1 MLVSTLSCK
10 RHLLTLSAPPRKS
23 PDEVVTDYLTK
34 AFECF
39 EASIRYLA
47 DLIPT
52 MPVDI
57 VITTPV
63 VCLTILHT
71 LIQD

>member
-1 MLVSTLSCK
+1 MLVSTLICGK
-10 RHLLTLSAPPRKS
+10 HLLTLSAPPRKS

-39 EASIRYLA
+39 DASTKYLA
-47 DLIPT
+47 DLMPT

>member
-1 MLVSTLSCK
+1 MLVSTLICG
-10 RHLLTLSAPPRKS
+10 RHLLTLSAPPRKG
-23 PDEVVTDYLTK
+23 PEEVVTDYLTK

-39 EASIRYLA
+39 DASTEYIV
-47 DLIPT
+47 DLKPT

-63 VCLTILHT
+63 VCLTILRT
-71 LIQD
+71 LIQG